1 MRERPR
7 QLRLEPAKLTPET
20 RRAPGFGKLRPVTAF
35 LIAAAGGIGSV
46 LRYAVGLA
54 LANALGASLPFGT
67 LAVNAIGS
75 CLLGVVAEGL
85 RGQTLAGADLR
96 LVLGVGLLGG
106 FTTYSSFNLEL
117 LRMIETGALG
127 RAAGYFALT
136 VGSCLVAG
144 AAGIA
149 LARFA
154 IGR

>member
-1 MRERPR
+1 M
-7 QLRLEPAKLTPET
+7 ASET
-20 RRAPGFGKLRPVTAF
+20 RWAPAFGKLRAVTAF

-54 LANALGASLPFGT
+54 LGNAWGASLPFGT

-75 CLLGVVAEGL
+75 CLLGIVAEAL

-117 LRMIETGALG
+117 LRMIETGTLG
-127 RAAGYFALT
+127 RAAAYFALT
-136 VGSCLVAG
+136 VGGCLAAG
-144 AAGIA
+144 AVGIA
-149 LARFA
+149 VARLA